1 MADQFDNIDAYLKNE
16 LSINDKKMF
25 EQQMSNDSSL
35 AEAVQQQRAAMKL
48 VEVIG
53 DKELK
58 SQIKNALQKRD
69 QTNTTVRSIKPRW
82 QLIVGVAA
90 SLLIIVVGLW
100 FLMNKPSNEA
110 LFASNYEVYKL
121 NVNSR
126 DNNLSENIRQAV
138 RLYESA
144 NYMIALPLFNDIYQ
158 ADQDSKWLIAQAI
171 GMIELNQFQPAVD
184 ILANVRANDQDAYQG
199 PALWYTA
206 MAYLKLDQREK
217 AIENIKVLSGRNT
230 GAYAKK
236 AKEFLEKN

>member
-1 MADQFDNIDAYLKNE
+1 MTDQFDNIDAYLKNE

-35 AEAVQQQRAAMKL
+35 AEAVQQQRVAMKL

-69 QTNTTVRSIKPRW
+69 QTNATVRSIKPRW
-82 QLIVGVAA
+82 QLIAGIAA
-90 SLLIIVVGLW
+90 SLLIIVVAAW

-126 DNNLSENIRQAV
+126 DNNLDENIRQAV

-144 NYMIALPLFNDIYQ
+144 NYMIALPLFNDIYK
-158 ADQDSKWLIAQAI
+158 ADKDSKWLIAQSI

-217 AIENIKVLSGRNT
+217 AIENIKVLSSRNT